1 MVKVGSL
8 MWWLHEVEIHLA
20 IGAFSAGA
28 AFGLFFG
35 MIIWWINRRGE

>member
-1 MVKVGSL
+1 

-28 AFGLFFG
+28 AVGLAAAL
-35 MIIWWINRRGE
+35 IIWRINK